1 MCYLVRQ
8 PATEAELGAVP
19 PTPGSDRVRT
29 RWAGVAAATVVAG
42 LALAALV
49 APSPTAPLTQ
59 PPQSAAPMA
68 ARTGSVP
75 VEPASAFERTS
86 LPADDGVPTSTPDV
100 ARAGIGPCHHG
111 L

>member
-1 MCYLVRQ
+1 MCYLARQ
-8 PATEAELGAVP
+8 PATQAEQGVAA
-19 PTPGSDRVRT
+19 PTPGFDRVRP

-49 APSPTAPLTQ
+49 APSPTAPITQ
-59 PPQSAAPMA
+59 PPQSAAPMV
-68 ARTGSVP
+68 ARTGTVPAEPVSVI
-75 VEPASAFERTS
+75 ERTTLS
-86 LPADDGVPTSTPDV
+86 ADDGVPTSTPDM